1 MAQQTA
7 TVANL
12 RAQLRFAHEWLEG
25 TLAGVDDAL
34 ANEVPPGGKVASIG
48 AMYGHVVMGEDY
60 FVNVLL
66 RGAAPI
72 MAGGSTGVSEPPP
85 PGSWGEWGRS
95 VHTDIAALHA
105 YAQQVY
111 MATDA
116 YLSGVTDAELAR
128 MVETPVGTM
137 PLGAFIGLWILNAHC
152 HTGEISALKGLKG
165 RQGYPA

>member
-1 MAQQTA
+1 MAWVLDQLLA
-7 TVANL
+7 HSPAVAIL

-34 ANEVPPGGKVASIG
+34 ANEVPPGDRVASIG

-85 PGSWGEWGRS
+85 PG
-95 VHTDIAALHA
+95 
-105 YAQQVY
+105 
-111 MATDA
+111 
-116 YLSGVTDAELAR
+116 
-128 MVETPVGTM
+128 P
-137 PLGAFIGLWILNAHC
+137 
-152 HTGEISALKGLKG
+152 
-165 RQGYPA
+165 